1 MTWKFSMDLVNF
13 RFSFSRFKIFIGTF
27 LSFIKKKNSDP
38 SCFFYYT
45 GKKAKSTEKFRK
57 KGILEIYA
65 YYVEYTVI
73 SFEWDVPSL
82 EEFENR
88 MRDIMKKYPYLVI
101 EQDGKIEGYAYAH
114 AFVGRAAYDWSSE
127 LTIYLDHNARKGGLG
142 RRLYEEL
149 ADRLKKMGILN
160 LYACIGYPQ
169 VEDEYLTKNSAEF
182 HAHLGFELV
191 GTFHN
196 CGYKFDRWYDMVWME
211 KIIGEPHA
219 GQPAVKSYSE
229 IKE

>member
-1 MTWKFSMDLVNF
+1 MSTITVRDA
-13 RFSFSRFKIFIGTF
+13 KIE
-27 LSFIKKKNSDP
+27 D
-38 SCFFYYT
+38 
-45 GKKAKSTEKFRK
+45 AAR
-57 KGILEIYA
+57 ILEIYA

-127 LTIYLDHNARKGGLG
+127 LTIYLDPNARKGGLG

-169 VEDEYLTKNSAEF
+169 VEDEYLTKTAPSSMRISDSNS
-182 HAHLGFELV
+182 
-191 GTFHN
+191 
-196 CGYKFDRWYDMVWME
+196 W
-211 KIIGEPHA
+211 EPSTTAATNSTA
-219 GQPAVKSYSE
+219 GMIWSGWKKSSASRTRDSRQ
-229 IKE
+229 

>member
-1 MTWKFSMDLVNF
+1 M
-13 RFSFSRFKIFIGTF
+13 
-27 LSFIKKKNSDP
+27 
-38 SCFFYYT
+38 
-45 GKKAKSTEKFRK
+45 
-57 KGILEIYA
+57 
-65 YYVEYTVI
+65 
-73 SFEWDVPSL
+73 
-82 EEFENR
+82 
-88 MRDIMKKYPYLVI
+88 
-101 EQDGKIEGYAYAH
+101 
-114 AFVGRAAYDWSSE
+114 
-127 LTIYLDHNARKGGLG
+127 TIYLDPNARKGGLG